1 MELKKFSRRGLIR
14 HETNPFL
21 PAASAGT
28 NEGTKR
34 RAIKSKDGSQMT
46 VSSQDGSFVAP
57 AGFWY
62 TQEVDKTQFVKL
74 YVNGVKAFTGLTS
87 AGARVFELI
96 YLSVQKSIGKDIIYI
111 SFSEI
116 DQSVSQIPKTT
127 FLRGM
132 KEVCVKGFLAES
144 KTQNKYFVNPDYIF
158 NGDRLAIIKE
168 YRLARDQSSDTKYRE
183 ELEARGQLRLGGIDP
198 DTGELMAINSD

>member
-1 MELKKFSRRGLIR
+1 MELETLSRRGLVR
-14 HETNPFL
+14 YEKNPFL
-21 PAASAGT
+21 PAASVNT

-34 RAIKSKDGSQMT
+34 RTLKSKDGTQMMVT
-46 VSSQDGSFVAP
+46 SQDGEFSAP
-57 AGFWY
+57 AGFWH

-96 YLSVQKSIGKDIIYI
+96 YLAVQKNVGKDIIYI
-111 SFSEI
+111 SFTEL
-116 DQSVSQIPKTT
+116 DQSVSPMPKTT

-144 KTQNKYFVNPDYIF
+144 KTQNKYFINPDFIF
-158 NGDRLAIIKE
+158 NGDRLAMVKE
-168 YRLARDQSSDTKYRE
+168 YRLKRDSVSDQAWRDR
-183 ELEARGQLRLGGIDP
+183 LETQGQMRLD
-198 DTGELMAINSD
+198 